1 MKKFSKVIFA
11 AFFAFFT
18 IASNIHAQ
26 SFQSADISAMDS
38 EDEYTD
44 GDYYEDEEIRLT
56 QNGAGDQFIALKLM
70 PLIPLNFDKQLSVGG
85 ALSLGYHRFLT
96 QFIAVGADVM
106 FAYNTTIGSNLF
118 TVIPLTV
125 GITFQP
131 YIWRFEFP
139 ITLNVGAALENYL
152 QYNYFPGLIL
162 KGEAGC
168 FYRMNENWSF
178 GLECQLM
185 YLPQWYSDSSKND
198 YYLGITA
205 TVGARYHF

>member
-11 AFFAFFT
+11 AFFVFFT

-168 FYRMNENWSF
+168 FYRMYEFWSF

-185 YLPQWYSDSSKND
+185 YMPQWYSDSSKND

>member
-26 SFQSADISAMDS
+26 SFQSTDVSAMDS

>member
-1 MKKFSKVIFA
+1 MKKFSKVLFA

>member
-11 AFFAFFT
+11 AFFVFFT

-38 EDEYTD
+38 EDEYT
-44 GDYYEDEEIRLT
+44 
-56 QNGAGDQFIALKLM
+56 AGDQFIALKLM

>member
-125 GITFQP
+125 GVTFQP

>member
-26 SFQSADISAMDS
+26 SLQSADISTMDS
-38 EDEYTD
+38 GDDYTD

>member
-139 ITLNVGAALENYL
+139 ITLNVGAVLENYL